1 MSTVAL
7 SRTRRTTLVSLS
19 LGLLVAATL
28 LLGCFGSS
36 STDEGSSNYCEQN
49 PENC

>member
-1 MSTVAL
+1 MTTAVPS
-7 SRTRRTTLVSLS
+7 TRRHTLVSLS
-19 LGLLVAATL
+19 LSLLVAATL

-36 STDEGSSNYCEQN
+36 STDEGSNNYCQQN

>member
-1 MSTVAL
+1 MTAAAS
-7 SRTRRTTLVSLS
+7 STRRTTLLTLM

-28 LLGCFGSS
+28 SLGCFGSS
-36 STDEGSSNYCEQN
+36 STDEGGGDYCQEN